1 MTPREAA
8 LLALG
13 LADVEAYERVKTFY
27 TRLGLA
33 FEESFARR
41 VGGRLG
47 GRGEPDVITRLGGW
61 EFCAAAT
68 TKNSAGERAQL
79 ARVGP
84 GRIVQV
90 SGRLGRGHISAVEF
104 LRIHGIREPER
115 AAGECQAAAVGAAR
129 RLAEQG
135 GQLPLSGGPG
145 IR

>member
-13 LADVEAYERVKTFY
+13 LGDVEAYERVKTFY

-33 FEESFARR
+33 FEESFASR
-41 VGGRLG
+41 VSGRLG
-47 GRGEPDVITRLGGW
+47 GPGEPDVVTRLGGW
-61 EFCAAAT
+61 EFCAAAN

-104 LRIHGIREPER
+104 LRLHGIREPER
-115 AAGECQAAAVGAAR
+115 IAGECEAAAVRAAQ
-129 RLAEQG
+129 RLAERG
-135 GQLPLSGGPG
+135 GQLPLYAGSA
-145 IR
+145 RR